1 MKKIFSLVA
10 LLGCLACAET
20 TQGYRVSADFSG
32 EGLSEARPRVVTRS
46 GQAAEIQIGKTDQTG
61 WTLSVTPTAGADPQ
75 SVKLDG
81 SVQVRGAGGAER
93 FQFNTQA
100 RLGEP
105 IRIEVGDRWST
116 RLTVELAE

>member
-1 MKKIFSLVA
+1 MNKIFSLVI
-10 LLGCLACAET
+10 LLACLACAEN
-20 TQGYRVSADFSG
+20 TQAYRVTADFSG
-32 EGLSEARPRVVTRS
+32 EGLAEAKPRVVTRS
-46 GQAAEIQIGKTDQTG
+46 GQAAEIQIGKSDQPG

-81 SVQVRGAGGAER
+81 SVQVRGQGEPER

-105 IRIEVGDRWST
+105 IRIEVGERWST